1 MSETSKDP
9 GRAEVVVVGAGPSGA
24 VVAKKLVESGI
35 DVLCLEQGDWPDY
48 TTSRA
53 ADERLELSAGKRW
66 SSLPNVRAGVGDYPL
81 NESESAVSPLM
92 WNGVGGSSLLYAAH
106 WMRSLPSDFRVR
118 STDGVGDDWPIDY
131 DDLVPYYEE
140 VERDFGVA
148 GLPGDPAYPR
158 LDSFPMEPTPIG
170 VAGRRVGSAHN
181 ELGWH
186 WWPSSNA
193 IATRPYR
200 RLNACVQRAA
210 CMSTCADRAKASVDI
225 THWPDILAAGGRL
238 LPRATVSRIETDAR
252 GRASGVVYF
261 DADGVERR
269 VQAEV
274 VVLAAN
280 GIGTPRILL
289 ASATD
294 EHPDGLA
301 NSSGLVG
308 RRLMMHPFGA
318 VVGVFDEDIGSYQG
332 VWGQLIYS
340 LQFYE
345 TDESRGF
352 VRGAKWNLMPTGG
365 PLTMT
370 RPFPWGYDTIWGE
383 GFHRQVANRLGHSAV
398 WGVIAEDLPEEHN
411 RVVLDPELTD
421 AYGNAAP
428 RLIYKTSDNTD
439 KLLAFHLARACE
451 SLEAAGAK
459 ETIVAPQIRETG
471 WHLLGT
477 TKMGDDPATS
487 VVDPGGRAHDVPN
500 LFVADGSTWPTSS
513 GTNPTATIAA
523 MALRCADGIVR
534 TRNQMKV
541 A

>member
-1 MSETSKDP
+1 MSETSGDQ
-9 GRAEVVVVGAGPSGA
+9 GRAEVVIVGAGPSGA
-24 VVAKKLVESGI
+24 VVAKKLTEAGV

-53 ADERLELSAGKRW
+53 ADERLELAMGKRW
-66 SSLPNVRAGVGDYPL
+66 SWLANVRAGVGDYPL
-81 NESESAVSPLM
+81 DESESAVSALM
-92 WNGVGGSSLLYAAH
+92 WNGVGGSSVLYAAH
-106 WMRSLPSDFRVR
+106 WMRNLPSDFRVR
-118 STDGVGDDWPIDY
+118 SVDGVGDDWPLTY
-131 DDLVPYYEE
+131 DDLVPYYEQ
-140 VERDFGVA
+140 VERDFGVS

-158 LDSFPMEPTPIG
+158 WDSFPMEPTPIG
-170 VAGRRVGSAHN
+170 AAGHRLGKAHN

-193 IATRPYR
+193 IATRRYG
-200 RLNACVQRAA
+200 RLNPCVQRAA
-210 CMSTCADRAKASVDI
+210 CMWSCVDGAKASVDI

-238 LPRATVSRIETDAR
+238 VPRATVSRVETDAR

-261 DADGVERR
+261 DAAGVERR
-269 VQAEV
+269 VEADV

-289 ASATD
+289 ASATAAM
-294 EHPDGLA
+294 PDGLA

-318 VVGVFDEDIGSYQG
+318 VVGVFDEDIGSFQG
-332 VWGQLIYS
+332 VWGQMIYS

-365 PLTMT
+365 PLATT
-370 RPFPWGYDTIWGE
+370 RSFPWGYDTIWGE
-383 GFHRQVANRLGHSAV
+383 GFHAEVAKRVGRSAV
-398 WGVIAEDLPEEHN
+398 WGIIAEDLPEEHN
-411 RVVLDPELTD
+411 RVVLDPELVD

-428 RLIYKTSDNTD
+428 RLIYKASENTER
-439 KLLAFHLARACE
+439 LLAFQLERARE
-451 SLEAAGAK
+451 SMEAAGAK

-477 TKMGDDPATS
+477 AKMGEDPATS
-487 VVDPGGRAHDVPN
+487 VVDAEGRSHDVPN

-523 MALRCADGIVR
+523 MALRCAEGIVR
-534 TRNQMKV
+534 SRNLMEV

>member
-1 MSETSKDP
+1 MSETSGDQR
-9 GRAEVVVVGAGPSGA
+9 RAEVVIVGAGPSGA
-24 VVAKKLVESGI
+24 VVAKKLVESGV

-53 ADERLELSAGKRW
+53 ADERLELAAGKHW
-66 SSLPNVRAGVGDYPL
+66 SWLPNVRAGVGDYPL
-81 NESESAVSPLM
+81 DESESDVSALM
-92 WNGVGGSSLLYAAH
+92 WNGVGGSSVLYAAH

-118 STDGVGDDWPIDY
+118 SVDGVGDDWPLTY
-131 DDLVPYYEE
+131 DDLVPYYEQ
-140 VERDFGVA
+140 VERDFGVS

-158 LDSFPMEPTPIG
+158 WDSFPMESTPIG
-170 VAGRRVGSAHN
+170 AAGHRVAKAHN

-186 WWPSSNA
+186 WWPSANA
-193 IATRPYR
+193 IATRRYG
-200 RLNACVQRAA
+200 RLNPCVQRAA
-210 CMSTCADRAKASVDI
+210 CMWSCVDGAKASVDI

-238 LPRATVSRIETDAR
+238 VPRATVSRVETDAR

-261 DADGVERR
+261 DAEGVERR
-269 VQAEV
+269 VEADV

-289 ASATD
+289 ASAT
-294 EHPDGLA
+294 EEMPDGLA

-318 VVGVFDEDIGSYQG
+318 VVGVFDEDIGSFQG

-365 PLTMT
+365 PLATT
-370 RPFPWGYDTIWGE
+370 RSFPWGYDTIWGD
-383 GFHRQVANRLGHSAV
+383 GFHEEVAKRVGHSAV
-398 WGVIAEDLPEEHN
+398 WGIIAEDLPEEHN
-411 RVVLDPELTD
+411 RVILDPVLTD

-428 RLIYKTSDNTD
+428 RLVYKASENTE
-439 KLLAFHLARACE
+439 KLLAFHLERARE
-451 SLEAAGAK
+451 SMEAAGAK

-477 TKMGDDPATS
+477 AKMGEDPASS
-487 VVDPGGRAHDVPN
+487 VVDAEGRSHDVPN
-500 LFVADGSTWPTSS
+500 LFIADGSIWPTSS

-523 MALRCADGIVR
+523 MALRCAEGIVR
-534 TRNQMKV
+534 SRNLMEV

>member
-1 MSETSKDP
+1 MSATSTDP

-48 TTSRA
+48 STSRA
-53 ADERLELSAGKRW
+53 ADERLELAAGKRW
-66 SSLPNVRAGVGDYPL
+66 SWLPNVRAGVGDYPL
-81 NESESAVSPLM
+81 DESESDVSALM
-92 WNGVGGSSLLYAAH
+92 WNGVGGSSTLYAAH
-106 WMRSLPSDFRVR
+106 WMRSLPSDFCVR
-118 STDGVGDDWPIDY
+118 SVDGVGDDWPLTY
-131 DDLVPYYEE
+131 EDLVPYYEQ

-158 LDSFPMEPTPIG
+158 WDSFPMEPTPIG
-170 VAGRRVGSAHN
+170 AAGHRVGKAHN

-186 WWPSSNA
+186 WWPSANA
-193 IATRPYR
+193 IATRRYG
-200 RLNACVQRAA
+200 RLSPCVQRAA
-210 CMSTCADRAKASVDI
+210 CMWSCVDGAKASVDI
-225 THWPDILAAGGRL
+225 THWPDILAGGARL
-238 LPRATVSRIETDAR
+238 IPRATVSRVETDGR

-261 DADGVERR
+261 DAEGVERR
-269 VQAEV
+269 VEADV

-289 ASATD
+289 ASATN
-294 EHPDGLA
+294 ELPDGLA

-318 VVGVFDEDIGSYQG
+318 VVGVFDEDIGSFQG

-345 TDESRGF
+345 TDEARGF

-365 PLTMT
+365 PLGAT
-370 RPFPWGYDTIWGE
+370 RSFPWGYDTIWGE
-383 GFHRQVANRLGHSAV
+383 GFHAEIAKRVGHSAV
-398 WGVIAEDLPEEHN
+398 WGIIAEDLPEEHN
-411 RVVLDPELTD
+411 RVVLDPALTD
-421 AYGNAAP
+421 SYGNAAP
-428 RLIYKTSDNTD
+428 RLVYKASENTE
-439 KLLAFHLARACE
+439 KLLAFHLARARE
-451 SLEAAGAK
+451 SMEAAGAK

-477 TKMGDDPATS
+477 AKMGTDPATS
-487 VVDPGGRAHDVPN
+487 VVDAECRSHDVPN
-500 LFVADGSTWPTSS
+500 LFIADGSVWPTSS

-523 MALRCADGIVR
+523 MALRCAEGIVR
-534 TRNQMKV
+534 SRNLMEV

>member
-1 MSETSKDP
+1 MSETSGDQ
-9 GRAEVVVVGAGPSGA
+9 GRAEVVIVGAGPSGA
-24 VVAKKLVESGI
+24 VVAKKLTEAGV

-53 ADERLELSAGKRW
+53 ADERLELAMGKRW
-66 SSLPNVRAGVGDYPL
+66 SWLPNVRAGVGDYPL
-81 NESESAVSPLM
+81 DESESAVSALM
-92 WNGVGGSSLLYAAH
+92 WNGVGGSSVLYAAH
-106 WMRSLPSDFRVR
+106 WMRNLPSDFRVR
-118 STDGVGDDWPIDY
+118 SVDGVGDDWPLTY
-131 DDLVPYYEE
+131 DDLVPYYEQ
-140 VERDFGVA
+140 VERDFGVS

-158 LDSFPMEPTPIG
+158 WDSFPMEPTPIG
-170 VAGRRVGSAHN
+170 AAGHRLGKAHN

-193 IATRPYR
+193 IATRRYG
-200 RLNACVQRAA
+200 RLNPCVQRAA
-210 CMSTCADRAKASVDI
+210 CMWSCVDGAKASVDI

-238 LPRATVSRIETDAR
+238 VPRATVSRVETDAR

-261 DADGVERR
+261 DAAGVERR
-269 VQAEV
+269 VEADI

-289 ASATD
+289 ASATAAM
-294 EHPDGLA
+294 PDGLA

-318 VVGVFDEDIGSYQG
+318 VVGVFDEDIGSFQG
-332 VWGQLIYS
+332 VWGQMIYS

-365 PLTMT
+365 PLATT
-370 RPFPWGYDTIWGE
+370 RSFPWGYDTIWGE
-383 GFHRQVANRLGHSAV
+383 GFHAEVAKRVGRSAV
-398 WGVIAEDLPEEHN
+398 WGIIAEDLPEEHN
-411 RVVLDPELTD
+411 RVVLDPELVD

-428 RLIYKTSDNTD
+428 RLIYKASENTER
-439 KLLAFHLARACE
+439 LLAFQLERARE
-451 SLEAAGAK
+451 SMEAAGAK

-477 TKMGDDPATS
+477 AKMGEDPATS
-487 VVDPGGRAHDVPN
+487 VVDAEGRSHDVPN

-523 MALRCADGIVR
+523 MALRCAEGIVR
-534 TRNQMKV
+534 SRNLMEV